1 MRVLYFTS
9 VDVTDD
15 MAPSVHVRGTC
26 SALTELGHH
35 VALIH
40 AKTSATLRLDVSWL
54 ELEQHITWPQF
65 RGGWKVFQMTAGIAT
80 LYRTLTWKPDLL
92 YLRSSPGVLLKWLL
106 RLIRQPIVIELN
118 GHEGLDSPKTEG
130 FLNLAARILVDDPGI
145 SATVEQLYPHLA
157 NRVRLHTTFV
167 TDTDHFVPQ
176 DRDRACAALGL
187 DPAAFHMIHVSSF
200 QPWHDFDTM
209 LAGAQIAQG
218 RTDRPLQLHLIGDG
232 PRFNEVKKKI
242 ADAGLGNLVILGG
255 RVAHAALPMRI
266 AVSDVALDF
275 LRKGKLD
282 QGRNLAAVKVYE
294 YIACNRPVITAVSET
309 FDPPGWAEKWL
320 ALVPPESAEAL
331 ADQLLSIIKDPDTW
345 RDRAAL
351 ARNYVLRERNWI
363 AATKTTLQQIADL
376 ARREET

>member
-1 MRVLYFTS
+1 MKILYFTS

-26 SALTELGHH
+26 SALADLGHH

-40 AKTSATLRLDVSWL
+40 AKTSASHRLDVSWL
-54 ELEQHITWPQF
+54 DLEQRVTWPQF
-65 RGGWKVFQMTAGIAT
+65 RGGWKVFQIRAGLAI

-92 YLRSSPGVLLKWLL
+92 YMRSSPGTLLEWLLKLV
-106 RLIRQPIVIELN
+106 RQPIVIELN
-118 GHEGLDSPKTEG
+118 GHEGLDRPKNEG
-130 FLNLAARILVDDPGI
+130 FLKLAARILVDDLGI
-145 SATVEQLYPHLA
+145 SVAVEQRFPHLA

-187 DPAAFHMIHVSSF
+187 DSDAFHMIHVSSF

-209 LAGAQIAQG
+209 LAGVQLAQG
-218 RTDRPLQLHLIGDG
+218 RTERRLQLHLIGDG

-242 ADAGLGNLVILGG
+242 VDAGLGNLVTLVG
-255 RVAHAALPMRI
+255 RVAYAALPMRI
-266 AVSDVALDF
+266 AGSNLALDII
-275 LRKGKLD
+275 RRSKLD
-282 QGRNLAAVKVYE
+282 QGKNLGAYKVYE

-309 FDPPGWAEKWL
+309 FDPPEWAEKGL
-320 ALVPPESAEAL
+320 ALVPPESADAL
-331 ADQLLSIIKDPDTW
+331 ADQILSIIEDPDTW
-345 RDRAAL
+345 RDRTAS

-363 AATKTTLQQIADL
+363 AATKTTMQQIADL
-376 ARREET
+376 SPREEI